1 MVILIVEKFKLGN
14 TTIIICDDSYKNKTK
29 EDMEKII
36 RRVEE
41 IGSRALYNQELRKM
55 KDRGGEKN

>member
-55 KDRGGEKN
+55 KDRGGEEN